1 MHRHIFPT
9 RLLTLVVI
17 LWASLAAVSRAQEDF
32 TIKSFTFD
40 DSAILNSMSD
50 NGQWAVADAANPS
63 NSLLRIHP
71 RLIDLRAASPV
82 VTELCADIDEASIV
96 SAQANDVTDDGNLVV
111 GSFNGMPAVWSKA
124 THTWTTLPMNSSAG
138 SGSVHSVTPDGHYAV
153 GVQTDKSDEYKEIPA
168 LWDLTTM
175 TLVPTP
181 GLPTKDMAHENKG
194 QNRFVQIS
202 ADGKT
207 ILGCMSVSYLP
218 TYYDLGGHFDY
229 VYHVD
234 TQSYTAMGFTETL
247 TGRWTPHVDGLYY
260 FPIARMSNNGR
271 YVSGAAYIVQENEDS
286 EFPTEGYFPFIYDT
300 QADNLVVLT
309 STADNGMGAW
319 IAYNG
324 GTLLGAT
331 PVGSPFREWSIL
343 DDSYWVPF
351 SLIAKE
357 KGKFNFQ
364 EKTGFEN
371 TGTPLCVSDDGR
383 SVCVLVDPY
392 TSYVAQLPEDV
403 ASIGRHI
410 NLLGDY
416 TVDPKAGTA
425 LSKLQTVTVTFS
437 RAVTVAAGKAT
448 AAEIRDAQGNTLYTS
463 IAVKVDATGKALTVT
478 FRKGDLEAGKA
489 YSLFLPAGTVHIAG
503 DASRTNGDIS
513 IPYYGRAAVP
523 VQLTATSPAEG
534 ATVARIDATGSPV
547 LLTFD
552 TDVKVSEGSAELYLD
567 GEDIPV
573 AQLLLAYAD
582 NRVAVY
588 PSSTVYL
595 YKGGNYTVK
604 IPAGIITDLT
614 GNNANEA
621 FELHYAGAYERE
633 VSYDDKILFSEDF
646 NSGLGTM
653 LLYDGDKQ
661 TPSAEMTALGFADGQ
676 NYPWWVV
683 RNSET
688 STDMAA
694 ASHSDYATP
703 GQSEDWM
710 VVPQTYL
717 PDRLCHLE
725 FQGQS
730 YLNSKADRLKVYVYE
745 SDVAYN
751 IMTRT
756 LADRILAEGTL
767 VFDEQ
772 LSPGASEGG
781 IDGEWTDYSIALPE
795 FSGRNVYIAF
805 LNDNTAQSLV
815 MVDNVRIVHDLP
827 YLVTF
832 DNAESVVGQA
842 GLTIKGRVT
851 VDTAD
856 ETFTTA
862 DLTLRNSA
870 GETISEV
877 HAEGLSLGK
886 GDSYAFS
893 FPQQLPLQA
902 GRTNDF
908 TVVVTLNETTNEV
921 KGTVRNLA
929 FEPQKNVVLEEY
941 TGMNCVNCPLGILA
955 IEKIRSL
962 YGSRFIPVSLHNY
975 PGDVLGGGSESY
987 VSYLN
992 FSAAP
997 TGMVHR
1003 NGIISSPMASINGD
1017 YVYSDATGGKLWLD
1031 YVQDE
1036 FAKAAEAEISA
1047 TAALSADGTTISV
1060 PATVRFALDTEGRNL
1075 NLLLLLLEDDVQ
1087 GYQQSNLSGMTDPDL
1102 GEWAQGGLYG
1112 KAMNFPYYHE
1122 DVVRGWKG
1130 NSHLGTGGYLPAAF
1144 TAGEK
1149 VTAELSMPMPGT
1161 VGNASHTKVVVM
1173 LIDANNDQL
1182 INACVAPVQVPEGIQ
1197 STQAARAEIRVA
1209 GGRIEI
1215 AAAEEVSAVA
1225 YAADG
1230 REIASTAGSGLL
1242 TLHTGAARGVVVVK
1256 VTAADGSRTVRKIIL

>member
-1 MHRHIFPT
+1 MHRNIFRT
-9 RLLTLVVI
+9 RVLTLAVA
-17 LWASLAAVSRAQEDF
+17 LWTCLAAIGQAQQG
-32 TIKSFTFD
+32 IQIHSFTFD

-71 RLIDLRAASPV
+71 RLIDLSGESPV
-82 VTELCADIDEASIV
+82 IIELCADIDEASVV

-111 GSFNGMPAVWSKA
+111 GSFNGMPAVWSRT
-124 THTWTTLPMNSSAG
+124 THAWTTLPLSSSAG

-153 GVQTDKSDEYKEIPA
+153 GVQTNKSDEYKEVPA

-175 TLVPTP
+175 KLVATP
-181 GLPTKDMAHENKG
+181 GLPTKDMAHEDKG

-229 VYHVD
+229 IYHVD

-260 FPIARMSNNGR
+260 FPIARLSNNGR
-271 YVSGAAYIVQENEDS
+271 YVSGAAYIVQDNQDS
-286 EFPTEGYFPFIYDT
+286 EFPTEGYFPFSYDT
-300 QADNLVVLT
+300 QEDNLVVLT
-309 STADNGMGAW
+309 GTEDNGMGAW
-319 IAYNG
+319 IAHNG
-324 GTLLGAT
+324 STLLGAT
-331 PVGSPFREWSIL
+331 PVGSAFREWSIL
-343 DDSYWVPF
+343 SDRYWVPF

-364 EKTGFEN
+364 DKTGFEN

-392 TSYVAQLPEDV
+392 TSYVARLPEDV
-403 ASIGRHI
+403 ASIGRNI

-425 LSKLQTVTVTFS
+425 LSKLQTVTITFS
-437 RAVTVAAGKAT
+437 RPVTVLSGKAT
-448 AAEIRDAQGNTLYTS
+448 AAEIRDAQGNTLYNS
-463 IAVKVDATGKALTVT
+463 IAVKADATGKALTLT

-489 YSLFLPAGTVHIAG
+489 HTLFLPAGTVCLAG
-503 DASRTNGDIS
+503 DDSRTNGDI
-513 IPYYGRAAVP
+513 IVPYYGRAAIP

-552 TDVKVSEGSAELYLD
+552 TDVKVAEGSAQLYLD

-588 PSSTVYL
+588 PPSTVYL

-621 FELHYAGAYERE
+621 LELHYAGAYERE
-633 VSYDDKILFSEDF
+633 ISYDDKILFSENFDQ
-646 NSGLGTM
+646 GLGTM

-661 TPSAEMTALGFADGQ
+661 TPSTDMIAMGFADGQ

-683 RNSET
+683 RDNEESA
-688 STDMAA
+688 DMAA

-703 GQSEDWM
+703 GQSDDWM
-710 VVPQTYL
+710 VIPQTYL

-730 YLNSKADRLKVYVYE
+730 YLKSKQDRLKIYVYE

-756 LADRILAEGTL
+756 LADRIRTEGTL
-767 VFDEQ
+767 VFDQQ

-781 IDGEWTDYSIALPE
+781 LDGEWTNYSVALGD
-795 FSGRNVYIAF
+795 FAGRNVYIAF
-805 LNDNTAQSLV
+805 LNENNAQSLV
-815 MVDNVRIVHDLP
+815 MVDNVRVIHDLP

-832 DNAESVVGQA
+832 DNAESVVNQA
-842 GLTIKGRVT
+842 GITIKGRIT

-856 ETFTTA
+856 EIFTTA
-862 DLTLRNSA
+862 DLKLLNSA
-870 GETISEV
+870 GETVSEV
-877 HAEGLSLGK
+877 HADGLSLAK

-893 FPQQLPLQA
+893 FPQLLPLQTGLA
-902 GRTNDF
+902 NEF
-908 TVVVTLNETTNEV
+908 SVMVTLNETTNEV

-962 YGSRFIPVSLHNY
+962 YGSRVIPVSLHNY
-975 PGDVLGGGSESY
+975 PGDVLGSGSETY

-1003 NGIISSPMASINGD
+1003 NGIISSPMASIGGD
-1017 YVYSDATGGKLWLD
+1017 YVYSDATGNKLWLD

-1047 TAALSADGTTISV
+1047 TAALSTDGSTISV

-1122 DVVRGWKG
+1122 DVVRGWQG

-1161 VGNASHTKVVVM
+1161 VSNASHTKVVVM
-1173 LIDANNDQL
+1173 LLDANNDQL

-1197 STQAARAEIRVA
+1197 SAQAARAEIRVA
-1209 GGRIEI
+1209 DGRIEV
-1215 AAAEEVSAVA
+1215 AADSEVTATA

-1230 REIASTAGSGLL
+1230 REIARAAGRGTL

-1256 VTAADGSRTVRKIIL
+1256 VTAADGSQTVRKIIL